1 MSNAPKNAS
10 ERAFQEN
17 FVKELE
23 KYKWEALDFLNGNKK
38 KVTVSD
44 LINHWRGE
52 LNRINADQLEGV
64 ELTDNEFKQ
73 VMTKVNQISNS
84 FEAAKILSIEDSKG
98 KIDGIYRDDD
108 PNITR
113 KQITLTIF
121 KKAEVR
127 GGDSSYRI
135 AREVV
140 TSNNNRFDIVLLI
153 NGLPLINIEQKRTD
167 KSLDEAYGQ
176 FVRYYR
182 DGEYCN
188 NFMAFS
194 QMMVITTEIETRYF
208 ATPKSINDFNP
219 AFAFHWSDKKNK
231 PVNNWHDVIGHFLM
245 IPMAHQMVGDYLVID
260 EAKEDDN
267 KKHMLM
273 RPYQVYALQ
282 AIEGAAFGWDNDGVP
297 HGGFIWHTTGS
308 GKTITSFKTALFLS
322 TRAGFDKV
330 VFLVDRRELDT
341 RTSDNFKAY
350 AAYEPV
356 TVDDT
361 KHTYQLKK
369 QLKSQKS
376 GIIVTTTFK
385 LNALVKEL
393 EEAKDNTLAD
403 KRIVFIIDEAHRT
416 TMGQMMG
423 VIKNYFRKNGLFY
436 GFTGTP
442 LFDENKVKGKINE
455 KSEVINT
462 TEKLFGPKLHQ
473 YTIDEAISD
482 GNVLGFYVDYINT
495 GEFKSYDNLRDML
508 EEKIKEEH
516 PELGDRDIERKVQ
529 EWSEAEVEMQAS
541 KRNILTYQDETHI
554 PRVVEEILNNWE
566 AQSQR
571 REFNA
576 ILTVAYKNR
585 VIAYY
590 EEFKKQMKERGEK
603 LNIAMTFS
611 FGNEND
617 PDNIPQDIIK
627 GMFKDYSE
635 FTGIE
640 FIAGDKKHGENS
652 YFEDLVDRATRGGSG
667 RNKKN
672 IDLVIV
678 ADQLLTGYD
687 SKRLNTLY
695 VDRTLELQGLI
706 QAYSRTNRIFGKNK
720 EFGTIVNFQYP
731 RMTKQTVEEAL
742 KLYGSGGKSSRA
754 IVDTYIVAVEKF
766 KINVEEMVKSL
777 QDSAKW
783 QDLKD
788 AEEGKEKFISA
799 FKDVAEQLNLV
810 EQYYEYKWDNDTFGI
825 DEHTWFKYV
834 GAYKNLTRKEG
845 QGNPIPN
852 IIKPLVGKTKLAG
865 TQVIDAAHI
874 LGLIGSKVS
883 NIDGIQTV
891 DGETLRIIYEQI
903 QELSD
908 MGEDDK
914 AHLLKEFVDTELVLG
929 KLSYNLNFDNAFD
942 IWKQKKLKA
951 NINELADIWGIDREW
966 LYKSVNTFLGTQS
979 NEVPYKDELAQNVD
993 YDKATNKLAGSKL
1006 KHMMTLIK
1014 KLPELMA
1021 EIKQKYYPII
1031 ILDDQNAGEVA
1042 ETQCKYGE
1050 N

>member
-23 KYKWEALDFLNGNKK
+23 KYKWEAPDYLNGNKK

-73 VMTKVNQISNS
+73 VMAKVGQISNS
-84 FEAAKILSIEDSKG
+84 YEAAKILAMEEAKG
-98 KIDGIYRDDD
+98 KIDGIYRDDN
-108 PNITR
+108 PSITR

-121 KKAEVR
+121 KKAEVS

-135 AREVV
+135 AREIV
-140 TSNNNRFDIVLLI
+140 TPRGNRFDIVLLI

-176 FVRYYR
+176 FKRYYN

-188 NFMAFS
+188 NFMVFS

-219 AFAFHWSDKKNK
+219 AFVFHWSDKDNK
-231 PVNNWHDVIGHFLM
+231 TINNWEKVIEHFLM

-260 EAKEDDN
+260 DAKEEEN

-282 AIEGAAFGWDNDGVP
+282 AVEGAAFGWDNKDGIP
-297 HGGFIWHTTGS
+297 HGGFVWHTTGS

-330 VFLVDRRELDT
+330 VFLVDRRELDKNT
-341 RTSDNFKAY
+341 REKFNSY
-350 AAYEPV
+350 ATYEPV

-361 KHTYQLKK
+361 KYTYQLKK
-369 QLKSQKS
+369 QLKSQKT

-385 LNALVKEL
+385 LNEVVKEL
-393 EEAKDNTLAD
+393 EEAKDSTLAD
-403 KRIVFIIDEAHRT
+403 KKIVFIIDEAHRT

-423 VIKNYFRKNGLFY
+423 VIKKYFRKNGLFY

-442 LFDENKVKGKINE
+442 LFDENNVKGKINE

-482 GNVLGFYVDYINT
+482 GNVLGFHVDYINT
-495 GEFKSYDNLRDML
+495 GEFKSYDDLREQLLKKM
-508 EEKIKEEH
+508 KEEH
-516 PELGDRDIERKVQ
+516 PELTDRESERKVQ
-529 EWSEAEVEMQAS
+529 EWSEAEVEMQAK
-541 KRNILTYQDETHI
+541 KRNILIYQDKTHI

-566 AQSQR
+566 TQSQA

-576 ILTVAYKNR
+576 ILTAAYKNR
-585 VIAYY
+585 VIAFYN
-590 EEFKKQMKERGEK
+590 EFKKQLNERGEE

-611 FGNEND
+611 FGDEND
-617 PDNIPQDIIK
+617 PDNISPAIIK
-627 GMFKDYSE
+627 GMFKEYSQ

-640 FIAGDKKHGENS
+640 FIAGDKKHGEDA
-652 YFEDLVDRATRGGSG
+652 YFEDVVERATRGGSG

-695 VDRTLELQGLI
+695 VDRSLELQSLI
-706 QAYSRTNRIFGKNK
+706 QAYSRTNRIFGSNK

-731 RMTKQTVEEAL
+731 RLTKQTVETAL
-742 KLYGSGGKSSRA
+742 KLYGSGGSSSKA
-754 IVDTYIVAVEKF
+754 IVDIYIVAVEKF
-766 KINVEEMVKSL
+766 KINVVEMVKSL
-777 QDSAKW
+777 KDPSEW
-783 QDLKD
+783 QEIKD
-788 AEEGKEKFISA
+788 DKEKKDKFILA
-799 FKDVAEQLNLV
+799 FKDAAEQLNLV
-810 EQYYEYKWDNDTFGI
+810 EQYYEYKWDDDTFGI
-825 DEHTWFKYV
+825 DEHTWLKYV

-845 QGNPIPN
+845 PGDAIPS

-874 LGLIGSKVS
+874 LGLIDSKVS
-883 NIDGIQTV
+883 NVGGIQTV

-908 MGEDDK
+908 MGEDNK
-914 AHLLKEFVDTELVLG
+914 AHLLKEFVDTELVPG
-929 KLSYNLNFDNAFD
+929 NLSYNLNFDEAFD
-942 IWKQKKLKA
+942 IWKQDKLKA
-951 NINELADIWGIDREW
+951 NINELADEWGIDRDW
-966 LYKSVNTFLGTQS
+966 LFKSVNAFSVRQA
-979 NEVPYKDELAQNVD
+979 EVIPYRDELAQNVD
-993 YDKATNKLAGSKL
+993 YDKATDKSAGNKL
-1006 KHMMTLIK
+1006 KHMIALME
-1014 KLPELMA
+1014 KLPEFIA
-1021 EIKQKYYPII
+1021 ATKEKY
-1031 ILDDQNAGEVA
+1031 D
-1042 ETQCKYGE
+1042 
-1050 N
+1050 

>member
-10 ERAFQEN
+10 ERAFQES
-17 FVKELE
+17 FVKELV
-23 KYKWEALDFLNGNKK
+23 KYKWEAPDFLNGNKK
-38 KVTVSD
+38 KVTVDD

-73 VMTKVNQISNS
+73 VRTKVNQISNS
-84 FEAAKILSIEDSKG
+84 YEAAKILSIEESKG
-98 KIDGIYRDDD
+98 KIDGIYRDDN

-113 KQITLTIF
+113 KQITLTIL

-140 TSNNNRFDIVLLI
+140 TSNDNRFDIVLLI
-153 NGLPLINIEQKRTD
+153 NGLPLINVEQKRTD
-167 KSLDEAYGQ
+167 KSLDEAYEQ
-176 FVRYYR
+176 FKRYYN

-219 AFAFHWSDKKNK
+219 AFVFHWSDKENK
-231 PVNNWHDVIGHFLM
+231 PINNWQKVIEHFLM

-260 EAKEDDN
+260 EDKQEEEN
-267 KKHMLM
+267 RKHMLM

-282 AIEGAAFGWDNDGVP
+282 AVEGAAFGWDNDERIP
-297 HGGFIWHTTGS
+297 HGGFVWHTTGS

-330 VFLVDRRELDT
+330 VFLVDRRELDKNT
-341 RTSDNFKAY
+341 REKFKAY

-361 KHTYQLKK
+361 KYTYQLKNK
-369 QLKSQKS
+369 LISQKQ
-376 GIIVTTTFK
+376 GIVVTTTFK
-385 LNALVKEL
+385 LNEVVKEL
-393 EEAKDNTLAD
+393 EEAKDTTLAD

-423 VIKNYFRKNGLFY
+423 SIKNYFRKNGFFY

-442 LFDENKVKGKINE
+442 LFDENNIKGKINE

-482 GNVLGFYVDYINT
+482 GNVLGFHVDYINT
-495 GEFKSYDNLRDML
+495 GEFKSYDDLR
-508 EEKIKEEH
+508 EELVEEIKEEH
-516 PELGDRDIERKVQ
+516 PELSDREIERKVQ
-529 EWSEAEVEMQAS
+529 EWSEVEVEMQAS
-541 KRNILTYQDETHI
+541 KKNILTYQDETHI

-566 AQSQR
+566 IQSQG

-576 ILTVAYKNR
+576 ILTVAYKSR
-585 VIAYY
+585 VIAFYD
-590 EEFKKQMKERGEK
+590 EFKKQLNERGGK

-617 PDNIPQDIIK
+617 PDNISPAIIE

-640 FIAGDKKHGENS
+640 FIAGDKKHGEDA
-652 YFEDLVDRATRGGSG
+652 YFEDVVDRATRGGSG

-695 VDRTLELQGLI
+695 VDRSLELQGLI

-731 RMTKQTVEEAL
+731 RLTKQTVETAL
-742 KLYGSGGKSSRA
+742 KLYGSGGSSSKA

-766 KINVEEMVKSL
+766 KINALEMVKSL
-777 QDSAKW
+777 PDPSAW
-783 QDLKD
+783 QEIKD
-788 AEEGKEKFISA
+788 DKEKKDKFILA
-799 FKDVAEQLNLV
+799 FKDAAEQLNLV
-810 EQYYEYKWDNDTFGI
+810 EQYYEYKWDDDVFGI
-825 DEHTWFKYV
+825 EEHTWLKYV
-834 GAYKNLTRKEG
+834 GAYKNLIRNDG
-845 QGNPIPN
+845 PVDSIPS

-883 NIDGIQTV
+883 NVGGIQTV

-908 MGEDDK
+908 MGEDNK
-914 AHLLKEFVDTELVLG
+914 AHLLKEFVDTELVPG
-929 KLSYNLNFDNAFD
+929 KLPSNLNFDEAFD
-942 IWKQKKLKA
+942 IWKQDKLKA
-951 NINELADIWGIDREW
+951 NINELADEWGIDREW
-966 LYKSVNTFLGTQS
+966 LFKSVNAFSIRQAGAI
-979 NEVPYKDELAQNVD
+979 PYIDELTKSVD
-993 YDKATNKLAGSKL
+993 YDKATDKSAGNKL
-1006 KHMMTLIK
+1006 KHMMNLTR
-1014 KLPELMA
+1014 KLPEFIA
-1021 EIKQKYYPII
+1021 EAKEKY
-1031 ILDDQNAGEVA
+1031 E
-1042 ETQCKYGE
+1042 
-1050 N
+1050 

>member
-23 KYKWEALDFLNGNKK
+23 KYKWEAPDYLNGNKK

-73 VMTKVNQISNS
+73 VMHKVGQISNS
-84 FEAAKILSIEDSKG
+84 YEAAKILAMEEGKG
-98 KIDGIYRDDD
+98 KIDGIYRDD
-108 PNITR
+108 NSSITR

-121 KKAEVR
+121 KKAEVS

-140 TSNNNRFDIVLLI
+140 TPNDNRFDIVLLI

-176 FVRYYR
+176 FIRYYR

-219 AFAFHWSDKKNK
+219 VFAFQWADKKNK
-231 PVNNWHDVIGHFLM
+231 TVNNWQKVIEHFLM

-260 EAKEDDN
+260 EAKEEEN
-267 KKHMLM
+267 RKHMLM

-282 AIEGAAFGWDNDGVP
+282 AVEGAAFGWDNEGIP
-297 HGGFIWHTTGS
+297 HGGFVWHTTGS

-330 VFLVDRRELDT
+330 VFLVDRRELDRT
-341 RTSDNFKAY
+341 TSDNFKAY

-369 QLKSQKS
+369 QLKSKKT
-376 GIIVTTTFK
+376 GIVVTTTFK
-385 LNALVKEL
+385 LNVLVKEL
-393 EEAKDNTLAD
+393 EEAGDNTLAD
-403 KRIVFIIDEAHRT
+403 KRIVFIVDEAHRT

-423 VIKNYFRKNGLFY
+423 VIKNHFRKNGLFY

-442 LFDENKVKGKINE
+442 LFDENNIKGKINE

-495 GEFKSYDNLRDML
+495 GEFKSYEDLREQL
-508 EEKIKEEH
+508 VEKIKEEH
-516 PELGDRDIERKVQ
+516 PELADREIERKVQ
-529 EWSEAEVEMQAS
+529 AWSEAEVESQAS
-541 KRNILTYQDETHI
+541 KRKILIYQDETHI
-554 PRVVEEILNNWE
+554 PRVVEEILNNWDS
-566 AQSQR
+566 QSQA

-603 LNIAMTFS
+603 LNVAMTFS

-617 PDNIPQDIIK
+617 PDNISPAVIE

-640 FIAGDKKHGENS
+640 FIVGDKKHGEEA
-652 YFEDLVDRATRGGSG
+652 YFEDVVERATRGGSG

-695 VDRTLELQGLI
+695 VDRSLELQGLI
-706 QAYSRTNRIFGKNK
+706 QAYSRTNRVFGKNK

-731 RMTKQTVEEAL
+731 RLTKQTVETAL
-742 KLYGSGGKSSRA
+742 KLYGSGGSSSKA
-754 IVDTYIVAVEKF
+754 IIDTYIVAVKKF
-766 KINVEEMVKSL
+766 KISVLEMVELLTDPSE
-777 QDSAKW
+777 W
-783 QDLKD
+783 QELKD
-788 AEEGKEKFISA
+788 DKEGKEKFIAA
-799 FKDVAEQLNLV
+799 FKDAAEQLNLV
-810 EQYYEYKWDNDTFGI
+810 EQYYEYKWDDDTFGI
-825 DEHTWFKYV
+825 EEHTWLKYV
-834 GAYKNLTRKEG
+834 GAYKNLTRKDG
-845 QGNPIPN
+845 PGDPVPN

-874 LGLIGSKVS
+874 LELIGSKVS
-883 NIDGIQTV
+883 NVGGIQTV

-908 MGEDDK
+908 MGEDNK
-914 AHLLKEFVDTELVLG
+914 AHLLKEFVDTELVPG
-929 KLSYNLNFDNAFD
+929 NLSYNLNFDEAFD
-942 IWKQKKLKA
+942 IWKQDKLKA
-951 NINELADIWGIDREW
+951 NINELADEWGIDRNW
-966 LYKSVNTFLGTQS
+966 LFKSVNAFSVGQA
-979 NEVPYKDELAQNVD
+979 EVIPYIDELAKSVD
-993 YDKATNKLAGSKL
+993 YDKATNKSAGNKL
-1006 KHMMTLIK
+1006 KHMIALMEN
-1014 KLPELMA
+1014 LPQFIAATKE
-1021 EIKQKYYPII
+1021 KY
-1031 ILDDQNAGEVA
+1031 D
-1042 ETQCKYGE
+1042 
-1050 N
+1050 

>member
-23 KYKWEALDFLNGNKK
+23 KYKWEAPDFLNGNKK

-44 LINHWRGE
+44 LINHWRDE

-64 ELTDNEFKQ
+64 ELTNNEFKQ
-73 VMTKVNQISNS
+73 VMTKVGQISNS
-84 FEAAKILSIEDSKG
+84 YEAAKILAMEEGKG
-98 KIDGIYRDDD
+98 KIDGIYRDDN
-108 PNITR
+108 PSITR

-121 KKAEVR
+121 KKAEVS

-135 AREVV
+135 AREIV
-140 TSNNNRFDIVLLI
+140 TPSGNRFDIVLLI

-176 FVRYYR
+176 FIRYYR
-182 DGEYCN
+182 EGEYCN

-208 ATPKSINDFNP
+208 ATPKSVDDFNP
-219 AFAFHWSDKKNK
+219 AFVFHWADKVNK
-231 PVNNWHDVIGHFLM
+231 PVNDWKKVIQHFLM
-245 IPMAHQMVGDYLVID
+245 IPMAHQIVGDYLVID
-260 EAKEDDN
+260 DAKEEEN

-282 AIEGAAFGWDNDGVP
+282 AVEGAAFGWDNKEGMP
-297 HGGFIWHTTGS
+297 HGGFVWHTTGS

-322 TRAGFDKV
+322 TRVGFDKV
-330 VFLVDRRELDT
+330 VFLVDRRELD
-341 RTSDNFKAY
+341 RATSDNFKAY
-350 AAYEPV
+350 ATYEPI

-369 QLKSQKS
+369 QLKSPKT

-385 LNALVKEL
+385 LNEVVKEL
-393 EEAKDNTLAD
+393 EEAKDSTLAD

-423 VIKNYFRKNGLFY
+423 VIKNYFKKNSVFF

-442 LFDENKVKGKINE
+442 LFDENNIKGKINE

-482 GNVLGFYVDYINT
+482 GNVLGFHVDYINT
-495 GEFKSYDNLRDML
+495 GEFKSYDDLREQL
-508 EEKIKEEH
+508 VEKIKEEH
-516 PELGDRDIERKVQ
+516 PELGDREIERKVQ
-529 EWSEAEVEMQAS
+529 EWSEAEVEMQAK
-541 KRNILTYQDETHI
+541 KRNILIYQDETHI

-566 AQSQR
+566 TQSQA

-585 VIAYY
+585 VIAFYN
-590 EEFKKQMKERGEK
+590 EFKKQLNERGEE

-611 FGNEND
+611 FGDEND
-617 PDNIPQDIIK
+617 PDNISPAIIK
-627 GMFKDYSE
+627 GMFKDYSQ

-640 FIAGDKKHGENS
+640 FIAGDKKHGEDA
-652 YFEDLVDRATRGGSG
+652 YFEDIVERAARGGSG

-678 ADQLLTGYD
+678 AEQLLTGFD
-687 SKRLNTLY
+687 SKLLNTLY
-695 VDRTLELQGLI
+695 VDRKLELQSLI
-706 QAYSRTNRIFGKNK
+706 QAYSRTNRIFGSNK

-731 RMTKQTVEEAL
+731 RLTKETVEIAL
-742 KLYGSGGKSSRA
+742 KLYGSGGSSSKA

-766 KINVEEMVKSL
+766 RINAFEMVKSL
-777 QDSAKW
+777 PDSSAW
-783 QDLKD
+783 QELKD
-788 AEEGKEKFISA
+788 HNEEKDKFILA
-799 FKDVAEQLNLV
+799 FKDAAEQLNLV
-810 EQYYEYKWDNDTFGI
+810 EQYYEYKWDDGAFGI
-825 DEHTWFKYV
+825 EEHTWFKYR
-834 GAYKNLTRKEG
+834 GAYRNLTRNNG
-845 QGNPIPN
+845 QDDPIPK

-883 NIDGIQTV
+883 NVGGIQTI

-908 MGEDDK
+908 MGEDNK
-914 AHLLKEFVDTELVLG
+914 AYLLKEFVDTELIPG
-929 KLSYNLNFDNAFD
+929 NLSYNLNFDEAFD
-942 IWKQKKLKA
+942 IWKQDKLKA
-951 NINELADIWGIDREW
+951 NINELADEWGIDRNW
-966 LYKSVNTFLGTQS
+966 LFKSVNAFSVGQA
-979 NEVPYKDELAQNVD
+979 EVIPYIDELAKSVD
-993 YDKATNKLAGSKL
+993 YDKATNKSAGNKL
-1006 KHMMTLIK
+1006 KHMIALMEN
-1014 KLPELMA
+1014 LPEFIA
-1021 EIKQKYYPII
+1021 ATKEKY
-1031 ILDDQNAGEVA
+1031 D
-1042 ETQCKYGE
+1042 
-1050 N
+1050 

>member
-1 MSNAPKNAS
+1 MSNVPKNAS

-23 KYKWEALDFLNGNKK
+23 KYKWEAPDFLNGNKK

-44 LINHWRGE
+44 LINHWRDE

-64 ELTDNEFKQ
+64 ELTNNEFKQ
-73 VMTKVNQISNS
+73 VMTKVGQISNS
-84 FEAAKILSIEDSKG
+84 YEAAKILAMEEGKG
-98 KIDGIYRDDD
+98 KIDGIYRDDN
-108 PNITR
+108 PSITR

-121 KKAEVR
+121 KKAEVS

-135 AREVV
+135 AREIV
-140 TSNNNRFDIVLLI
+140 TPSGNRFDIVLLI

-176 FVRYYR
+176 FKRYYN

-188 NFMAFS
+188 NFMVFS

-208 ATPKSINDFNP
+208 ATPKSIKDFNP
-219 AFAFHWSDKKNK
+219 AFVFHWADKNNK
-231 PVNNWHDVIGHFLM
+231 TINNWQKVIEHFLM

-260 EAKEDDN
+260 EAKEEEN
-267 KKHMLM
+267 RKHMLM

-282 AIEGAAFGWDNDGVP
+282 AVEGAAFGWDNKEGIP
-297 HGGFIWHTTGS
+297 HGGFVWHTTGS

-322 TRAGFDKV
+322 TRVGFDKV
-330 VFLVDRRELDT
+330 VFLVDRRELDRT
-341 RTSDNFKAY
+341 TSDNFKAY

-369 QLKSQKS
+369 QLKSPKT
-376 GIIVTTTFK
+376 GITVTTTFK
-385 LNALVKEL
+385 LNEVVKEL
-393 EEAKDNTLAD
+393 EEAKDSTLAD

-442 LFDENKVKGKINE
+442 LFDENNIKGKINE

-482 GNVLGFYVDYINT
+482 GNVLGFHVDYINT
-495 GEFKSYDNLRDML
+495 GEFKSYDDLREQL
-508 EEKIKEEH
+508 VEKIKEEH
-516 PELGDRDIERKVQ
+516 PELGDREIERKVQ
-529 EWSEAEVEMQAS
+529 EWSEAEVEMQAK
-541 KRNILTYQDETHI
+541 KRKILTYQDETHI
-554 PRVVEEILNNWE
+554 PRVVEEILNNWGT
-566 AQSQR
+566 QSQA

-585 VIAYY
+585 VIAFYN
-590 EEFKKQMKERGEK
+590 EFKKQLKERGEE

-611 FGNEND
+611 FGDENN
-617 PDNIPQDIIK
+617 PDNISPAIIK
-627 GMFKDYSE
+627 GMFKDYSQ

-640 FIAGDKKHGENS
+640 FIAGDKKHGEDA
-652 YFEDLVDRATRGGSG
+652 YFEDVVERATRGGSG

-695 VDRTLELQGLI
+695 VDRCLELQGLI
-706 QAYSRTNRIFGKNK
+706 QAYSRTNRVFGKNK

-731 RMTKQTVEEAL
+731 RLTKQTVETAL
-742 KLYGSGGKSSRA
+742 KLYGSGGSSSKA
-754 IVDTYIVAVEKF
+754 IVDTYLVAVEKF
-766 KINVEEMVKSL
+766 SIKAFEMVKSL
-777 QDSAKW
+777 SDPSQW
-783 QDLKD
+783 QEIKD
-788 AEEGKEKFISA
+788 IKEEKEKFILA
-799 FKDVAEQLNLV
+799 FKDAAEQLNLV
-810 EQYYEYKWDNDTFGI
+810 EQYYEYKWDDVKFGI
-825 DEHTWFKYV
+825 EEHTWLKYR
-834 GAYKNLTRKEG
+834 GAYKNLIRNDGTG
-845 QGNPIPN
+845 DPVPS

-883 NIDGIQTV
+883 NVGGIQTV
-891 DGETLRIIYEQI
+891 DGETLRIICEQI

-908 MGEDDK
+908 MGEYNK
-914 AHLLKEFVDTELVLG
+914 AHLLKEFVDTELVFG
-929 KLSYNLNFDNAFD
+929 KVTSNLNFDEAFD
-942 IWKQKKLKA
+942 VWKQEKLKA
-951 NINELADIWGIDREW
+951 NINELADEWGIDRDW
-966 LYKSVNTFLGTQS
+966 LLKSVNAFSVGQAGP
-979 NEVPYKDELAQNVD
+979 VPYIDELTKSVD
-993 YDKATNKLAGSKL
+993 YDKATDKSAGNKL
-1006 KHMMTLIK
+1006 KHMMVLMK
-1014 KLPELMA
+1014 KLPEFIA
-1021 EIKQKYYPII
+1021 ATKEKY
-1031 ILDDQNAGEVA
+1031 D
-1042 ETQCKYGE
+1042 
-1050 N
+1050 

>member
-17 FVKELE
+17 FVESLE
-23 KYKWEALDFLNGNKK
+23 KYKWKAPDFLNGNKK
-38 KVTVSD
+38 KVTVND
-44 LINHWRGE
+44 LIDNWRRE

-73 VMTKVNQISNS
+73 VMTQVSQISNS
-84 FEAAKILSIEDSKG
+84 YEAAKILSMEESVG
-98 KIDGIYRDDD
+98 KIDGIYRDDN
-108 PNITR
+108 PKITR

-127 GGDSSYRI
+127 GGDSSYQI

-140 TSNNNRFDIVLLI
+140 SANNNRFDIVLLI

-176 FVRYYR
+176 FMRYYR

-219 AFAFHWSDKKNK
+219 AFAFHWADKDNK
-231 PVNNWHDVIGHFLM
+231 VINDWQKVIEHFLM

-260 EAKEDDN
+260 EAKEEEN
-267 KKHMLM
+267 RKHMLM

-282 AIEGAAFGWDNDGVP
+282 AVEGAAFGWNNEGMP
-297 HGGFIWHTTGS
+297 HGGFVWHTTGS

-330 VFLVDRRELDT
+330 VFLVDRRELDAN
-341 RTSDNFKAY
+341 TSDKFKAY

-356 TVDDT
+356 EVDDT
-361 KHTYQLKK
+361 KYTYQLKSK
-369 QLKSQKS
+369 LNIKKT

-393 EEAKDNTLAD
+393 EEAHDDSLKD
-403 KRIVFIIDEAHRT
+403 KKIVFIIDEAHRT

-423 VIKNYFRKNGLFY
+423 TIKNYFRKNGLFY

-442 LFDENKVKGKINE
+442 LFDENKIKGKVNE
-455 KSEVINT
+455 QSEVINT

-473 YTIDEAISD
+473 YTIDEAIAD

-495 GEFKSYDNLRDML
+495 GEFKSYDDLRDQL
-508 EEKIKEEH
+508 VDAIKEEQ
-516 PELGDRDIERKVQ
+516 PELADREIERKVQ
-529 EWSEAEVEMQAS
+529 EWSEAEVEKQAS
-541 KRNILTYQDETHI
+541 KRDILKYQDETHI
-554 PRVVEEILNNWE
+554 PRVVEEILNNWNE
-566 AQSQR
+566 QSQG

-590 EEFKKQMKERGEK
+590 NEFKKQLKERGEK

-617 PDNIPQDIIK
+617 PDNIPIEIIK
-627 GMFKDYSE
+627 GMFKDYAE

-640 FIAGDKKHGENS
+640 FIAGDKKHGEDA
-652 YFEDLVDRATRGGSG
+652 YFEDIVDRATRGGSG
-667 RNKKN
+667 RNEKN

-687 SKRLNTLY
+687 SKLLNTLY
-695 VDRTLELQGLI
+695 VDRSLELQGLI
-706 QAYSRTNRIFGKNK
+706 QAYSRTNRIYGKNK

-731 RMTKQTVEEAL
+731 RITKETVDTAL

-754 IVDTYIVAVEKF
+754 IVDTYDTAVEKF
-766 KINVEEMVKSL
+766 KISVTEMIAVLNDPSE
-777 QDSAKW
+777 W
-783 QDLKD
+783 QSLKD
-788 AEEGKEKFISA
+788 DNEGKENFIA
-799 FKDVAEQLNLV
+799 TFKHAAEQLNLV
-810 EQYYEYKWDNDTFGI
+810 EQYYQYKWENDTFGL
-825 DEHTWFKYV
+825 DEHTWLNYV
-834 GAYKNLTRKEG
+834 GAYRNITRNDG
-845 QGNPIPN
+845 PVDPVTN
-852 IIKPLVGKTKLAG
+852 IVRPLIGKTKLAG
-865 TQVIDAAHI
+865 TQVIDSASI
-874 LGLIGSKVS
+874 LGLIGAKVS
-883 NIDGIQTV
+883 NVGGVQTV
-891 DGETLRIIYEQI
+891 DEETLRIIYEQI

-908 MGEDDK
+908 IGEDNK
-914 AHLLKEFVDTELVLG
+914 SHLLKQFVDTELVPG
-929 KLSYNLNFDNAFD
+929 KLSYDINFDEAFEM
-942 IWKQKKLKA
+942 WKQDMIKTEVNEFAA
-951 NINELADIWGIDREW
+951 NWGIESNW
-966 LYKSVNTFLGTQS
+966 LYKIVSKFLVSQTD
-979 NEVPYKDELAQNVD
+979 EMPYKGELNDNVD
-993 YDKATNKLAGSKL
+993 YNAAIDKSAGNRLRHIMSL
-1006 KHMMTLIK
+1006 NG
-1014 KLPELMA
+1014 KLPEFMV
-1021 EIKQKYYPII
+1021 EIKRKY
-1031 ILDDQNAGEVA
+1031 N
-1042 ETQCKYGE
+1042 
-1050 N
+1050 

>member
-10 ERAFQEN
+10 EKAFQEN

-23 KYKWEALDFLNGNKK
+23 KYKWESPDFLNGNKK
-38 KVTVSD
+38 KVTVDD

-73 VMTKVNQISNS
+73 VMDKVKQISNS
-84 FEAAKILSIEDSKG
+84 YEAAKILSIEESKG
-98 KIDGIYRDDD
+98 KIDGIYRDDN

-113 KQITLTIF
+113 KQITLTIL

-140 TSNNNRFDIVLLI
+140 TLNNNRFDIVLLI

-176 FVRYYR
+176 FKRYYR

-219 AFAFHWSDKKNK
+219 AFVFHWSDKKNK
-231 PVNNWHDVIGHFLM
+231 PINNWQKVIEHFLM

-260 EAKEDDN
+260 EAEKEEDR
-267 KKHMLM
+267 KHMLM

-282 AIEGAAFGWDNDGVP
+282 AVEGAAFGWDNDGVP
-297 HGGFIWHTTGS
+297 HGGFVWHTTGS

-322 TRAGFDKV
+322 TRVGFDKV
-330 VFLVDRRELDT
+330 VFLVDRRELDKAT
-341 RTSDNFKAY
+341 RKKFKAY
-350 AAYEPV
+350 AVYEPV

-361 KHTYQLKK
+361 EYTYQLKNK
-369 QLKSQKS
+369 LKSEKR
-376 GIIVTTTFK
+376 GIVVTTTFK
-385 LNALVKEL
+385 LNEVVKEL
-393 EEAKDNTLAD
+393 EEAKDTTLSD
-403 KRIVFIIDEAHRT
+403 KKIVFIIDEAHRT

-423 VIKNYFRKNGLFY
+423 TITSYFRKNGLFY

-442 LFDENKVKGKINE
+442 LFDENNIKGKINE

-462 TEKLFGPKLHQ
+462 TEKLFGPPLHE

-482 GNVLGFYVDYINT
+482 GNVLGFHVDYINT
-495 GEFKSYDNLRDML
+495 GEFKSYDDLREQL
-508 EEKIKEEH
+508 VEKIKEEN
-516 PELGDRDIERKVQ
+516 PELSDRDIERKVQ
-529 EWSEAEVEMQAS
+529 ELSEAEVEMEAS
-541 KRNILTYQDETHI
+541 KRNILIYQDETHI

-566 AQSQR
+566 TQSQA

-576 ILTVAYKNR
+576 ILTVKYKER
-585 VIAYY
+585 VIAFYD
-590 EEFKKQMKERGEK
+590 EFKKQLNERREK

-611 FGNEND
+611 FGNKNEIENENNS
-617 PDNIPQDIIK
+617 DNVSPEIIK
-627 GMFKDYSE
+627 RMFKDYSE

-640 FIAGDKKHGENS
+640 FIPGDKKHGEDA

-678 ADQLLTGYD
+678 AEQLLTGFD

-695 VDRTLELQGLI
+695 VDRKLELQSLI
-706 QAYSRTNRIFGKNK
+706 QAYSRTNRIFGSTK

-731 RMTKQTVEEAL
+731 RLTKETVETAL
-742 KLYGSGGKSSRA
+742 KLYGSGGSSSKA

-766 KINVEEMVKSL
+766 NIKALEMVKSL
-777 QDSAKW
+777 QDPSQW
-783 QDLKD
+783 QEIKD
-788 AEEGKEKFISA
+788 DKEKKDKFSIA
-799 FKDVAEQLNLV
+799 FKNAAEQLNLV
-810 EQYYEYKWDNDTFGI
+810 EQYYEYKWDDDTFGI
-825 DEHTWFKYV
+825 EEHTWLKYV
-834 GAYKNLTRKEG
+834 GAYRNLMRNDG
-845 QGNPIPN
+845 PGDPVPS

-883 NIDGIQTV
+883 NVDGIQTV

-908 MGEDDK
+908 MGEDNK
-914 AHLLKEFVDTELVLG
+914 AHLLKEFVDTELVPG
-929 KLSYNLNFDNAFD
+929 NLSYNLNFDEAFD
-942 IWKQKKLKA
+942 IWKQNKLKA
-951 NINELADIWGIDREW
+951 KINELADEWGIDRDW
-966 LYKSVNTFLGTQS
+966 LFKSVNAFSMGQAGPI
-979 NEVPYKDELAQNVD
+979 PYIDELTKSVD
-993 YDKATNKLAGSKL
+993 YDKATDKSAGNKL
-1006 KHMMTLIK
+1006 KHMMTLTK
-1014 KLPELMA
+1014 KLPEF
-1021 EIKQKYYPII
+1021 I
-1031 ILDDQNAGEVA
+1031 A
-1042 ETQCKYGE
+1042 ETKEKYE
-1050 N
+1050 

>member
-1 MSNAPKNAS
+1 MSNTPKNAS

-17 FVKELE
+17 FIKELE
-23 KYKWEALDFLNGNKK
+23 KYKWEAPDDLNGNKK

-64 ELTDNEFKQ
+64 VLTDNEFAQ
-73 VMTKVNQISNS
+73 VMAKVGKISNS
-84 FEAAKILSIEDSKG
+84 YEAAKILSIEESKG
-98 KIDGIYRDDD
+98 KIDGIYRDNN
-108 PNITR
+108 PKVTR

-140 TSNNNRFDIVLLI
+140 TPNENRFDIVLLI

-176 FVRYYR
+176 FIRYYR

-208 ATPKSINDFNP
+208 ATPKSAYDFNP
-219 AFAFHWSDKKNK
+219 AFVFHWADKKNK
-231 PVNNWHDVIGHFLM
+231 PVNDWKKVIEHFLM

-260 EAKEDDN
+260 EAKEEEN
-267 KKHMLM
+267 RRHMLM

-282 AIEGAAFGWDNDGVP
+282 AVEGAAFGWDNDGIP
-297 HGGFIWHTTGS
+297 HGGFVWHTTGS

-330 VFLVDRRELDT
+330 VFLVDRRELD
-341 RTSDNFKAY
+341 RTTSENFKAY

-361 KHTYQLKK
+361 KHTFQLKK
-369 QLKSQKS
+369 QLKLPKT

-393 EEAKDNTLAD
+393 EEAKDNTFAE

-423 VIKNYFRKNGLFY
+423 VIQNYFRQKGLFF

-442 LFDENKVKGKINE
+442 LFDENNIKGKINE

-462 TEKLFGPKLHQ
+462 TEKLFGPKLHE

-495 GEFKSYDNLRDML
+495 GEFKSYDDLREQL
-508 EEKIKEEH
+508 VEKIKEEH
-516 PELGDRDIERKVQ
+516 PEIADRETERKVQ
-529 EWSEAEVEMQAS
+529 EWSEAEVEMQAK

-566 AQSQR
+566 NQSHK

-576 ILTVAYKNR
+576 ILTVEYKKR
-585 VIAYY
+585 VIAFYD
-590 EEFKKQMKERGEK
+590 EFKKQLNERGEK

-617 PDNIPQDIIK
+617 PDNISPVIIK

-640 FIAGDKKHGENS
+640 FIDGDKKHGEDA
-652 YFEDLVDRATRGGSG
+652 YFEDIVERATRGGSG

-678 ADQLLTGYD
+678 AKQLLTGYD

-695 VDRTLELQGLI
+695 VDRSLELQDLI
-706 QAYSRTNRIFGKNK
+706 QAYSRTNRIYGKNK

-731 RMTKQTVEEAL
+731 RLTKQTVEIAL
-742 KLYGSGGKSSRA
+742 KLYGSGGKSNKA

-766 KINVEEMVKSL
+766 RINALEMIKSL
-777 QDSAKW
+777 PEPSGW
-783 QDLKD
+783 QGIKD
-788 AEEGKEKFISA
+788 DKEKKDKFILA
-799 FKDVAEQLNLV
+799 FKDAAEQLNLV
-810 EQYYEYKWDNDTFGI
+810 EQYYEYKWKDSTFGI
-825 DEHTWFKYV
+825 VEHTWLKYV
-834 GAYKNLTRKEG
+834 GAYKNLTSKEG
-845 QGNPIPN
+845 PGDPVPS
-852 IIKPLVGKTKLAG
+852 IIKPLIGKTKLAG

-874 LGLIGSKVS
+874 LELIGSKVR
-883 NIDGIQTV
+883 NEGGMQKV
-891 DGETLRIIYEQI
+891 DLETLRIINEQI

-908 MGEDDK
+908 MGEDSK
-914 AHLLKEFVDTELVLG
+914 AQLLKEFVDTELIPGNLP
-929 KLSYNLNFDNAFD
+929 YNLNFDEAFD
-942 IWKQKKLKA
+942 TWKHDKLKA
-951 NINELADIWGIDREW
+951 DINDLADRWGIDRTW
-966 LYKSVNTFLGTQS
+966 LFKSVNAFSVAQPEVIPYIDELTQS
-979 NEVPYKDELAQNVD
+979 VN
-993 YDKATNKLAGSKL
+993 YDVATDKSAGNQL
-1006 KHMMTLIK
+1006 KHMMTLTS
-1014 KLPELMA
+1014 KLPEMIA
-1021 EIKQKYYPII
+1021 EMKPKY
-1031 ILDDQNAGEVA
+1031 Q
-1042 ETQCKYGE
+1042 
-1050 N
+1050 

>member
-1 MSNAPKNAS
+1 MAKVS
-10 ERAFQEN
+10 QI
-17 FVKELE
+17 
-23 KYKWEALDFLNGNKK
+23 GN
-38 KVTVSD
+38 SY
-44 LINHWRGE
+44 
-52 LNRINADQLEGV
+52 
-64 ELTDNEFKQ
+64 
-73 VMTKVNQISNS
+73 
-84 FEAAKILSIEDSKG
+84 EAAKILSIEESKG
-98 KIDGIYRDDD
+98 KIDGIYRDDN

-113 KQITLTIF
+113 KQITLTIL

-140 TSNNNRFDIVLLI
+140 TPNDNRFDIVLLI
-153 NGLPLINIEQKRTD
+153 NGLPLINVEQKRTD

-176 FVRYYR
+176 FKRYYN

-219 AFAFHWSDKKNK
+219 AFVFHWSDKKNK
-231 PVNNWHDVIGHFLM
+231 PINNWQKVIEHFLM

-260 EAKEDDN
+260 EAKEDEN
-267 KKHMLM
+267 RKHMLM

-282 AIEGAAFGWDNDGVP
+282 AVEGAAFGWDNDGIP
-297 HGGFIWHTTGS
+297 HGGFVWHTTGS
-308 GKTITSFKTALFLS
+308 GKTITSFKTALFLA

-330 VFLVDRRELDT
+330 VFLVDRRELDRT
-341 RTSDNFKAY
+341 TSDNFKAY

-369 QLKSQKS
+369 QLKLQKS

-385 LNALVKEL
+385 LNEVVKEL
-393 EEAKDNTLAD
+393 EEAKDSTLAD

-442 LFDENKVKGKINE
+442 LFDENNIKGKINE

-482 GNVLGFYVDYINT
+482 GNVLGFHVDYINT
-495 GEFKSYDNLRDML
+495 GEFKSYDDLREQL
-508 EEKIKEEH
+508 VEKMKEEH
-516 PELGDRDIERKVQ
+516 PELGDREIERKVQ
-529 EWSEAEVEMQAS
+529 EWSELEVEMQAK

-566 AQSQR
+566 TQSQG

-576 ILTVAYKNR
+576 ILTAAYKKR
-585 VIAYY
+585 VIAFYD
-590 EEFKKQMKERGEK
+590 EFKKQLNERGEK

-617 PDNIPQDIIK
+617 SDNISPAIIE

-640 FIAGDKKHGENS
+640 FIAGDKKHGEDA
-652 YFEDLVDRATRGGSG
+652 YFEDVVARATRGGSG

-695 VDRTLELQGLI
+695 VDRLLELQGLI
-706 QAYSRTNRIFGKNK
+706 QAYSRTNRVFGKNK

-731 RMTKQTVEEAL
+731 RMTKETVDIAL
-742 KLYGSGGKSSRA
+742 KLYGSGGSSSKA
-754 IVDTYIVAVEKF
+754 IVDTYIIAVEKF
-766 KINVEEMVKSL
+766 SINAFEMINSL
-777 QDSAKW
+777 PDPSQW
-783 QDLKD
+783 QLIKD
-788 AEEGKEKFISA
+788 DKEKKDKFILA
-799 FKDVAEQLNLV
+799 FKDAAEQLNLV
-810 EQYYEYKWDNDTFGI
+810 EQYYEYKWDDDTFGI
-825 DEHTWFKYV
+825 EEHTWLKYV
-834 GAYKNLTRKEG
+834 GAYKNLIRNDG
-845 QGNPIPN
+845 PVDSVPI

-874 LGLIGSKVS
+874 LELIGSKVS
-883 NIDGIQTV
+883 NVDGIQTV

-908 MGEDDK
+908 MGEDNK
-914 AHLLKEFVDTELVLG
+914 AHLLKEFVDTQLVPG
-929 KLSYNLNFDNAFD
+929 KLHSSLNFDEAFD
-942 IWKQKKLKA
+942 IWKQDKLKA
-951 NINELADIWGIDREW
+951 NINDLADEWGIDRDW
-966 LYKSVNTFLGTQS
+966 LFKSVNAFSVGQAGPI
-979 NEVPYKDELAQNVD
+979 PYIDELTKSVD
-993 YDKATNKLAGSKL
+993 YDKATDKSAGNKL
-1006 KHMMTLIK
+1006 KHMMTLTR
-1014 KLPELMA
+1014 KLPEFIA
-1021 EIKQKYYPII
+1021 EAKEKY
-1031 ILDDQNAGEVA
+1031 D
-1042 ETQCKYGE
+1042 
-1050 N
+1050 

>member
-23 KYKWEALDFLNGNKK
+23 KYQWKAPDFLNGNKK
-38 KVTVSD
+38 KVTVDD

-73 VMTKVNQISNS
+73 VMDKVKQISNS
-84 FEAAKILSIEDSKG
+84 YEAAKILSIEESKG
-98 KIDGIYRDDD
+98 KIDGIYRDDN
-108 PNITR
+108 PKVSR
-113 KQITLTIF
+113 KQITLTIL

-140 TSNNNRFDIVLLI
+140 TPNNNRFDIVLLI
-153 NGLPLINIEQKRTD
+153 NGLPLINVEQKRTD

-176 FVRYYR
+176 FKRYYN
-182 DGEYCN
+182 DGEYCS

-219 AFAFHWSDKKNK
+219 AFVFHWSDKKNK
-231 PVNNWHDVIGHFLM
+231 PINNWQKVIEHFLM

-260 EAKEDDN
+260 EAEKEEDR
-267 KKHMLM
+267 KHMLM

-282 AIEGAAFGWDNDGVP
+282 AVEGAAFGWDNDGVP
-297 HGGFIWHTTGS
+297 HGGFVWHTTGS

-322 TRAGFDKV
+322 TRVGFDKV
-330 VFLVDRRELDT
+330 VFLVDRRELDKAT
-341 RTSDNFKAY
+341 RKKFKAY
-350 AAYEPV
+350 AVYEPV

-361 KHTYQLKK
+361 EYTYQLKNK
-369 QLKSQKS
+369 LKSKNKS
-376 GIIVTTTFK
+376 IIVTTTFK
-385 LNALVKEL
+385 LNEVVKEL
-393 EEAKDNTLAD
+393 EEAKDTTLSD
-403 KRIVFIIDEAHRT
+403 KKIVFIIDEAHRT

-423 VIKNYFRKNGLFY
+423 TITSYFRKNGLFY

-442 LFDENKVKGKINE
+442 LFDENNIKGKINE

-462 TEKLFGPKLHQ
+462 TEKLFGPPLHE

-482 GNVLGFYVDYINT
+482 GNVLGFHVDYINT
-495 GEFKSYDNLRDML
+495 GEFKSYDDLREQL
-508 EEKIKEEH
+508 VEKIKEEN
-516 PELGDRDIERKVQ
+516 PELSDRDIERKVQ
-529 EWSEAEVEMQAS
+529 ELSEAEVEMEAS
-541 KRNILTYQDETHI
+541 KRNILIYQDETHI

-566 AQSQR
+566 TQSQA

-576 ILTVAYKNR
+576 ILTVKYKER
-585 VIAYY
+585 VIAFYD
-590 EEFKKQMKERGEK
+590 EFKKQLNERREK

-611 FGNEND
+611 FGNKNEIENENNS
-617 PDNIPQDIIK
+617 DNVSPEIIK
-627 GMFKDYSE
+627 KMFKDYSE

-640 FIAGDKKHGENS
+640 FIQGDKKHGEDA

-678 ADQLLTGYD
+678 AEQLLTGFD

-695 VDRTLELQGLI
+695 VDRKLELQSLI
-706 QAYSRTNRIFGKNK
+706 QAYSRTNRIFGSTK

-731 RMTKQTVEEAL
+731 RLTKETVETAL
-742 KLYGSGGKSSRA
+742 KLYGSGGSSSKA

-766 KINVEEMVKSL
+766 SIKALEMVKSL
-777 QDSAKW
+777 QDPSQW
-783 QDLKD
+783 QEIKD
-788 AEEGKEKFISA
+788 DKEKKDKFILA
-799 FKDVAEQLNLV
+799 FKDAAEQLNLV
-810 EQYYEYKWDNDTFGI
+810 EQYYEYKWDDDIFGI
-825 DEHTWFKYV
+825 EEHTWLKYR
-834 GAYKNLTRKEG
+834 GAYRNLIRNDG
-845 QGNPIPN
+845 PGDPMPS

-883 NIDGIQTV
+883 NVDGIQTV

-908 MGEDDK
+908 MGEDNK
-914 AHLLKEFVDTELVLG
+914 AHLLKEFVDTELVPG
-929 KLSYNLNFDNAFD
+929 KLSYNLNFDEAFD
-942 IWKQKKLKA
+942 IWKQEKLKA
-951 NINELADIWGIDREW
+951 NINELADEWGLDREW
-966 LYKSVNTFLGTQS
+966 LLKSVNAFSGGQAG
-979 NEVPYKDELAQNVD
+979 VIPYIDELTKSVD
-993 YDKATNKLAGSKL
+993 YDKATDKSAGNKL
-1006 KHMMTLIK
+1006 KHMMTLTK
-1014 KLPELMA
+1014 KLPEF
-1021 EIKQKYYPII
+1021 I
-1031 ILDDQNAGEVA
+1031 A
-1042 ETQCKYGE
+1042 ETKEKYD
-1050 N
+1050 

>member
-17 FVKELE
+17 FVKSLE
-23 KYKWEALDFLNGNKK
+23 KYKWKSPDYLNGNKK
-38 KVTVSD
+38 KVTVND
-44 LINHWRGE
+44 LINNWRRE

-73 VMTKVNQISNS
+73 VMTQVNQISNS
-84 FEAAKILSIEDSKG
+84 YEAAKILSMEESVG
-98 KIDGIYRDDD
+98 KIDGIYRDDN
-108 PNITR
+108 PKITR

-127 GGDSSYRI
+127 GGDSSYQI

-140 TSNNNRFDIVLLI
+140 SANNNRFDIVLLI

-176 FVRYYR
+176 LMRYYR

-219 AFAFHWSDKKNK
+219 AFAFHWADKDNK
-231 PVNNWHDVIGHFLM
+231 VINDWQKVIEHFLM

-260 EAKEDDN
+260 EAKEEEN
-267 KKHMLM
+267 RKHMLM

-282 AIEGAAFGWDNDGVP
+282 AVEGAAFGWNNEGMP
-297 HGGFIWHTTGS
+297 HGGFVWHTTGS

-341 RTSDNFKAY
+341 NTSDKFKAY

-356 TVDDT
+356 DVDDT
-361 KHTYQLKK
+361 KYTYQLKSK
-369 QLKSQKS
+369 LNIKKT

-393 EEAKDNTLAD
+393 EEAHDDSLKD
-403 KRIVFIIDEAHRT
+403 KKIVFIIDEAHRT

-423 VIKNYFRKNGLFY
+423 TIKNYFRKNGLFY

-442 LFDENKVKGKINE
+442 LFDENKIKGKVNE
-455 KSEVINT
+455 QSEVINT

-473 YTIDEAISD
+473 YTIDEAIAD

-495 GEFKSYDNLRDML
+495 GEFKSYDDLRNQLVDA
-508 EEKIKEEH
+508 IKEEQ
-516 PELGDRDIERKVQ
+516 PELADREIERKVQ
-529 EWSEAEVEMQAS
+529 EWSEAEVEKQAS
-541 KRNILTYQDETHI
+541 KRDILKYQDETHI
-554 PRVVEEILNNWE
+554 PRVVEEILNNWNE
-566 AQSQR
+566 QSQG

-590 EEFKKQMKERGEK
+590 NEFKKQLNERGER

-617 PDNIPQDIIK
+617 PDNIPIEIIK
-627 GMFKDYSE
+627 GMFKDYAE

-640 FIAGDKKHGENS
+640 FIAGDKKHGEDA
-652 YFEDLVDRATRGGSG
+652 YFEDIVDRATRGGSG
-667 RNKKN
+667 RNEKN

-687 SKRLNTLY
+687 SKLLNTLY
-695 VDRTLELQGLI
+695 VDRSLELQGLI
-706 QAYSRTNRIFGKNK
+706 QAYSRTNRIYGKNK

-731 RMTKQTVEEAL
+731 RITKETVDTAL

-754 IVDTYIVAVEKF
+754 IVDTYDTAVEKF
-766 KINVEEMVKSL
+766 KISVTEMIAVLNDPSN
-777 QDSAKW
+777 W
-783 QDLKD
+783 QSLKD
-788 AEEGKEKFISA
+788 DNEGKENFIA
-799 FKDVAEQLNLV
+799 TFKHAAEQLNLV
-810 EQYYEYKWDNDTFGI
+810 EQYYQYKWENDTFGL
-825 DEHTWFKYV
+825 DEHTWLNYV
-834 GAYKNLTRKEG
+834 GAYRNLTRNDG
-845 QGNPIPN
+845 PVDPITN
-852 IIKPLVGKTKLAG
+852 IVRPLIGKTKLAG
-865 TQVIDAAHI
+865 TQVIDAASI
-874 LGLIGSKVS
+874 LGLIGAKVS
-883 NIDGIQTV
+883 NVGGVQTV
-891 DGETLRIIYEQI
+891 DEETLRIIYEQI

-908 MGEDDK
+908 IGEDNK
-914 AHLLKEFVDTELVLG
+914 SHLLKQFVDTELVPG
-929 KLSYNLNFDNAFD
+929 KLSYDINFDEAFEM
-942 IWKQKKLKA
+942 WKQDKIKA
-951 NINELADIWGIDREW
+951 EVNEFAANWGIESNW
-966 LYKSVNTFLGTQS
+966 LYKIVSKFLVSQTD
-979 NEVPYKDELAQNVD
+979 EMPYKGELNDNVD
-993 YDKATNKLAGSKL
+993 YNAAIDKSAGNRLRHIMSL
-1006 KHMMTLIK
+1006 NG
-1014 KLPELMA
+1014 KLPEFIV
-1021 EIKQKYYPII
+1021 EIKRKY
-1031 ILDDQNAGEVA
+1031 N
-1042 ETQCKYGE
+1042 
-1050 N
+1050 